1 MEMKKSIGVYFLLLG
16 AIIQTSQSQIRVVKL
31 DEAGEGR
38 APSEPS
44 VAISVHDID
53 NIVVA
58 AAIDKYYVTFDGGE
72 TWTNEKITS
81 TYGVW
86 GDPVMINDMNG
97 HFYYFHLS
105 DPTGNNWES
114 EEILDRIVVQK
125 SKDGGKTWDGG
136 NFMGKNRPKDQDKEW
151 AVVNPFNNHIYVTWT
166 QFDKYGSSDP
176 NDKSNIMF
184 AMSPNGNKWSK
195 AIRINKESGDCVDS
209 DMTTQGAVPAVG
221 MQGQVYVSWAYNEK
235 IYFDRSYDEGKSWL
249 NTDLVIADQ
258 PGGWDMDI
266 PGINRCN
273 GMPVLVSDISAF
285 GFRGS
290 LYVVWADQR
299 NGADDTDIWISK
311 SISNGDMWSS
321 PKRINDDPIGK
332 HQFFPWVS
340 IDQFNGN
347 LYIVYYDRRNYDDL
361 QTDVYLAF
369 SSDGGNSFKNIKIS
383 DSPFVPDANIFFGD
397 YTNIASIA
405 GRIVPV
411 WTRMDNGVTSIMAA
425 IISQEDLGMKPSRK
439 LETGKKKKK
448 RKGKKK

>member
-1 MEMKKSIGVYFLLLG
+1 MDLKRSTGFYFLLLLT
-16 AIIQTSQSQIRVVKL
+16 IIQTSQSQIKIVKI
-31 DEAGEGR
+31 DGAEEGR

-44 VAISVHDID
+44 VAINMHDPD

-58 AAIDKYYVTFDGGE
+58 AALDKYYVTFDGGK

-86 GDPVMINDMNG
+86 GDPVILNDMKG

-105 DPTGNNWES
+105 DPAGINWES

-125 SKDGGKTWDGG
+125 SKDGGKTWDRG
-136 NFMGKNRPKDQDKEW
+136 NFMGKNLPKDQDKEW
-151 AVVNPFNNHIYVTWT
+151 AVINPFNNHIYVTWT

-184 AMSPNGNKWSK
+184 AMSPNGNKWSN
-195 AIRINKESGDCVDS
+195 ATRINKDSGDCLDS
-209 DMTTQGAVPAVG
+209 DMTTEGAVPAVG
-221 MQGQVYVSWAYNEK
+221 MRGQVYVAWAYNEK
-235 IYFDRSYDEGKSWL
+235 ILFDRSYDEGKSWL
-249 NTDLVIADQ
+249 TTDLVIADQ

-285 GFRGS
+285 GFKGS

-299 NGADDTDIWISK
+299 NGIDDTDIWISK
-311 SISNGDMWSS
+311 STNNGDIWSL
-321 PKRINDDPIGK
+321 PQRINDDPIGK

-361 QTDVYLAF
+361 RTDVYLAF
-369 SSDGGNSFKNIKIS
+369 SSDGGKSFKNIKIS
-383 DSPFVPDANIFFGD
+383 ESPFVPDANIVFGD
-397 YTNIASIA
+397 YTNITSIA

-425 IISQEDLGMKPSRK
+425 IIAQEDLGMKPLPKRG
-439 LETGKKKKK
+439 TGKKK
-448 RKGKKK
+448 RKKK

>member
-1 MEMKKSIGVYFLLLG
+1 MDLKRCIGFYFLLFVI
-16 AIIQTSQSQIRVVKL
+16 IIQTSQSQIKIVKI
-31 DEAGEGR
+31 DEAGEGG

-44 VAISVHDID
+44 VAINIHDAD

-86 GDPVMINDMNG
+86 GDPVMINDMKG

-136 NFMGKNRPKDQDKEW
+136 NFMGKNPPKDQDKEW
-151 AVVNPFNNHIYVTWT
+151 AVINPFNNHIYVTWT

-184 AMSPNGNKWSK
+184 AMSPNGNKWSN
-195 AIRINKESGDCVDS
+195 ATRINKDSGDCVDS
-209 DMTTQGAVPAVG
+209 DMTTEGAVPAVG
-221 MQGQVYVSWAYNEK
+221 MRGQVYVAWAYNEK
-235 IYFDRSYDEGKSWL
+235 ILFDRSYDEGKSWL
-249 NTDLVIADQ
+249 TTDLVIADQ

-285 GFRGS
+285 GFKGS

-311 SISNGDMWSS
+311 STNNGDLWSL
-321 PKRINDDPIGK
+321 PERINDDPIGK

-369 SSDGGNSFKNIKIS
+369 SSDGGKSFKNIKIS

-425 IISQEDLGMKPSRK
+425 IISQEDLGMKPLPKMDR
-439 LETGKKKKK
+439 GKKK
-448 RKGKKK
+448 RKKK